1 MLLARQV
8 ADSLQ
13 VIARVKRKVRL
24 ASGLDENFVLDQ
36 AAMARGW
43 ECLSLFAERLQDI
56 PRENIRIVA
65 TATLRL
71 AVNAADFV
79 AKAEQ
84 IVNHKI
90 NIISGEQEAATIY
103 LGVAHT
109 SNSEHNRLVIDIG
122 GASTEM
128 IIGSGFNP
136 IALNSLNIGCVTF
149 LERYFADG
157 NTTAENFDNAITAAM
172 DVIAD
177 VKAQYITAGWSSAVG
192 ASGTVQAIQEILIAQ
207 GYAEELTLPH
217 LEHIQ
222 NQAIACG
229 SIDELDIK
237 GLVPERRLVFVSG
250 LSILMAIFKS
260 LDVKRMTL
268 AGGALREGVLYGMLG
283 KSTETD
289 IRALTVNSLLI
300 RHHIDKKQG
309 AIVADVAVKC
319 AKQLE
324 TDWQLTQFDGIEV
337 LKSAAMLHE
346 LGLIVEYRNFH
357 LHGGYILSQTELPG
371 FTRAQ
376 QKLLTALVTNQRN
389 IIDPQV
395 IAKQTMTSCV
405 LAHRLTRILRIAII
419 LSMRRI
425 DDVLPKVSIMCKGED
440 LTLSMPDDWLENHP
454 LMRAEIDAEIQE
466 HKRAGWRLVVK

>member
-1 MLLARQV
+1 M
-8 ADSLQ
+8 
-13 VIARVKRKVRL
+13 
-24 ASGLDENFVLDQ
+24 
-36 AAMARGW
+36 
-43 ECLSLFAERLQDI
+43 
-56 PRENIRIVA
+56 
-65 TATLRL
+65 
-71 AVNAADFV
+71 
-79 AKAEQ
+79 
-84 IVNHKI
+84 
-90 NIISGEQEAATIY
+90 
-103 LGVAHT
+103 
-109 SNSEHNRLVIDIG
+109 
-122 GASTEM
+122 
-128 IIGSGFNP
+128 
-136 IALNSLNIGCVTF
+136 TF

-157 NTTAENFDNAITAAM
+157 NITAENFDNAITAAM